1 MAKNLREIVPSG
13 QRLIDTEARKLE
25 NAKLANQARIGEDKL
40 DGGDDTVERAGLE
53 AASDVTTAT
62 DSSDDN
68 GTDQVQAAPT
78 NGGGNGKEPP
88 ITAAPAPAQEP
99 VKPTTLADAIKVS
112 GEAKSVFANLASLT
126 VTGGVFK
133 QNLVSRNVPIRKPGA
148 LEYFRTN
155 PLQAFETVVVEDKE
169 NREIYFALPAAYG
182 ALAAQGLV
190 KTKRLVRVITRQG
203 VNLVWPIGI
212 ETDGRLNSWYESARD
227 AELRAHTA
235 WTRIVSNMPTKA
247 YDIYAQ
253 DDPCDE
259 PDWTSQSFEEILE
272 IAFKGRII
280 DTPDH
285 RIVRNWL
292 GVQVA

>member
-40 DGGDDTVERAGLE
+40 DGGDDVVERD
-53 AASDVTTAT
+53 AAAPTNGSG
-62 DSSDDN
+62 DN
-68 GTDQVQAAPT
+68 GTDQAQATPA

-88 ITAAPAPAQEP
+88 ITEAPAPVPEP

-148 LEYFRTN
+148 LEYFRTH
-155 PLQAFETVVVEDKE
+155 PAQAFETVVVEDKE